1 MTNFIT
7 LNNGY
12 QIPQLGF
19 GTIQQFGKQIEDNVA
34 FALNHGYQLIDTA
47 NRYGNE
53 VEVGKGLK
61 QSGLKREDYY
71 LETKLGPTL
80 YENDQAIDDTLKR
93 LGVDYIDVMILH
105 HPVNNYIYA
114 YKMLEKAY
122 KEGKIKAI
130 GLSNFQVSQ
139 IQEIMD
145 QCEIPP
151 MIMQVECHPYYPAE
165 HVYDFCK
172 KNHIQ
177 LQSWYP
183 LGLGNSVMLIVAIF
197 VELAKKYDTFGYP
210 RQFKTSTGETITV
223 SGGDYGWLMARND
236 TTTKL
241 IEAIKSGKSQTIEP
255 EYTYKGYVR
264 DTNDI
269 GNTYVE
275 VSLSAQHMWF
285 YKNGQL
291 LVDTDVVTGNHNL
304 GHDTKT
310 GIYAI
315 MYKERNATLVGED
328 YSSPV
333 KYWMPFYANV
343 GIHDASWRTT
353 FGGSEYLNNGSHGCV
368 NTPEANAEKIFNNIE
383 KGVPVVVY

>member
-12 QIPQLGF
+12 QIPHLGF

-80 YENDQAIDDTLKR
+80 YENDHAIDDTLKR

-122 KEGKIKAI
+122 REGKIKAI
-130 GLSNFQVSQ
+130 GLSNFQISQ
-139 IQEIMD
+139 IQEIMN

-151 MIMQVECHPYYPAE
+151 MIMQVECHPYYSAE

-172 KNHIQ
+172 KNNIQ

-183 LGLGNSVMLIVAIF
+183 LGHGNSEMLKEAIF
-197 VELAKKYDTFGYP
+197 VELAKKYH
-210 RQFKTSTGETITV
+210 KSTVQII
-223 SGGDYGWLMARND
+223 LR
-236 TTTKL
+236 
-241 IEAIKSGKSQTIEP
+241 
-255 EYTYKGYVR
+255 
-264 DTNDI
+264 
-269 GNTYVE
+269 
-275 VSLSAQHMWF
+275 
-285 YKNGQL
+285 
-291 LVDTDVVTGNHNL
+291 
-304 GHDTKT
+304 
-310 GIYAI
+310 
-315 MYKERNATLVGED
+315 
-328 YSSPV
+328 
-333 KYWMPFYANV
+333 
-343 GIHDASWRTT
+343 
-353 FGGSEYLNNGSHGCV
+353 
-368 NTPEANAEKIFNNIE
+368 
-383 KGVPVVVY
+383 